1 MSDTLYV
8 EARTVVAHITNHIV
22 GSAAHDRNGAQSLG
36 TKVVKDG
43 SGLPCS
49 THDECVKAAKRVIGA
64 AAAAELPCSGV
75 YFPDMEP
82 HPETPAAMATAL
94 TTCLTNGY
102 DVWLSRKGKLTVGQK
117 AAPKKAT
124 GKPKVPHTAAQS
136 AALAA
141 FLTA

>member
-1 MSDTLYV
+1 MTETYV
-8 EARTVVAHITNHIV
+8 EARTLVAHITNHIL
-22 GSAAHDRNGAQSLG
+22 GSASHERNGPQSLG

-49 THDECVKAAKRVIGA
+49 THEECVKAAKRVIGA

-75 YFPDMEP
+75 FCAGMDP
-82 HPETPAAMATAL
+82 HPTTPAEMVGAL
-94 TTCLTNGY
+94 EVALAHGK

-117 AAPKKAT
+117 VAPKKAA
-124 GKPKVPHTAAQS
+124 GKPKVPHTSAQS

-141 FLTA
+141 FLKA